1 MFNYP
6 FDIIMVPMQIMIF
19 LFTLYF
25 FVIGFCGMWRR
36 GETKI
41 KTPKKT
47 FALIVAAHNEHAVIG
62 QLVDNLRG
70 LDYPKDMYDIHVIA
84 DNCTDN
90 TAEIAAN
97 AGAIVHERTHPTKK
111 SKGYA
116 LEWMFDRLFKM
127 EKQYDAVCVFDADN
141 LVHPQFLMEMNNRLC
156 KGDKVIQGY
165 MDAKNPYDTWVA
177 GTFAIAFWV
186 ICYISHLAKSNI
198 GLSACLG
205 GTGMCFSSDI
215 LKEHGWNAT
224 CLTEDMEFTM
234 KCMAQGI
241 KTSWAHDAIIYDE
254 KPLTF
259 KQSWNQRKRW
269 AQGQFDVGNRF
280 IPKMLKAGWKHKDIR
295 MWDECIYLMQP
306 HFLMISTIF
315 IIISYI
321 QLGFEPFYTNI
332 YNFMPSQLMTAIML
346 GQYILPMI
354 ILIKIRAKW
363 KSWLYMLLYPVFIY
377 SWIPII
383 FLGFINRND
392 HEWSHTQ
399 HTRAMSM
406 DDIVGNVK
414 NTKNIG
420 R

>member
-1 MFNYP
+1 
-6 FDIIMVPMQIMIF
+6 MIF

-25 FVIGFCGMWRR
+25 FIIGFCGMWRR
-36 GETKI
+36 KEKKV

-47 FALIVAAHNEHAVIG
+47 FALVVAAHNESAVIG
-62 QLVDNLRG
+62 QLVENLG
-70 LDYPKDMYDIHVIA
+70 HLNYPKDMYDIHVVA
-84 DNCTDN
+84 DNCEDN
-90 TAEIAAN
+90 TAEVAAK

-116 LEWMFDRLFKM
+116 LDWMFDRLFKM
-127 EKQYDAVCVFDADN
+127 DKEYDAVCVFDADN

-156 KGDKVIQGY
+156 KGDKVIQCY

-186 ICYISHLAKSNI
+186 ICHISHLAKSNI

-205 GTGMCFSSDI
+205 GTGMCFDMEI
-215 LKEHGWNAT
+215 LKRHGWQAT

-234 KCMAQGI
+234 KCMAEGI

-259 KQSWNQRKRW
+259 KQSWNQRRRW

-280 IPKMLKAGWKHKDIR
+280 IPKMLKAGWKNKDIR

-321 QLGFEPFYTNI
+321 QLAFPPFYTNI

-383 FLGFINRND
+383 FLGFIHRNE
-392 HEWSHTQ
+392 HEWSHTK

-414 NTKNIG
+414 NTKDILK
-420 R
+420 